1 MYNQLKESSQL
12 QTLSEHIIANHTE
25 NVYKHLKDTK
35 ESRSETMQNHIDFV
49 LDNAGF
55 ELYTDLC
62 FADFLLEKKFC
73 QQVRFH
79 VKDIPWF
86 VSDAS
91 RADVNWTVQQCM
103 SSTEEEISEL
113 GKRWQT
119 YLDDSRFLIVNK
131 SYWTYGSDFAAMK
144 NLDPVVYK
152 DLSPAVLVIFKGDL
166 NYRKLVGDRTWPTTT
181 SFEEALHGFCPAP
194 LCTLRTLKA
203 DVVVGLAEGKAEQ
216 LQAGNAK
223 WMVTGEYAVVQFCK
237 NVK

>member
-1 MYNQLKESSQL
+1 MYRYL
-12 QTLSEHIIANHTE
+12 QQN
-25 NVYKHLKDTK
+25 K
-35 ESRSETMQNHIDFV
+35 ESRNDSTQHHIDFV

-91 RADVNWTVQQCM
+91 RADLNWTVQQCVA
-103 SSTEEEISEL
+103 SAEEDIRVL
-113 GKRWQT
+113 GQRWQK
-119 YLDDSRFLIVNK
+119 YLDDGLFQIVNK
-131 SYWTYGSDFAAMK
+131 LYWTYGNDFAAMK
-144 NLDPVVYK
+144 SLDASVYQ
-152 DLSPAVLVIFKGDL
+152 DLSQASLVIFKGDL
-166 NYRKLVGDRTWPTTT
+166 NYRKLVGDRNWPTTT
-181 SFEEALHGFCPAP
+181 GFEEALHGFCPAP

-203 DVVVGLAEGKAEQ
+203 DVVVGLAKGKAAE
-216 LQAGNAK
+216 LAAVNEK
-223 WMVTGEYAVVQFCK
+223 WMVTGEYAVVQFCN